1 MTTHPATYTAPAVIT
16 QATIALAG
24 AYEPD
29 VTVLHARTTDARIT
43 VTLGGVLLVFYSC
56 HAVQGLRAAFGAA
69 RQLSARLPE
78 QAAAPQH
85 HPAGRITMAID
96 WTRSPNYAV
105 SAQSALNKSRGRT
118 VHWVDVYTAAITW
131 QVRDRQALSSL
142 LAGFARLHT
151 VAIATFLDGEQH
163 SADPDQDPALTG

>member
-1 MTTHPATYTAPAVIT
+1 MINRPATYTAPAVIT

-24 AYEPD
+24 PIEPD

-43 VTLGGVLLVFYSC
+43 VTLGGVLLVFYNC
-56 HAVQGLRAAFGAA
+56 AAVQGLRAAFGAA

-78 QAAAPQH
+78 QVGAPQE
-85 HPAGRITMAID
+85 HPAGRVTMAID

-105 SAQSALNKSRGRT
+105 SAQSAVNTARART

-131 QVRDRQALSSL
+131 QIRDRAALTAVL
-142 LAGFARLHT
+142 DGFARLHT
-151 VAIATFLDGEQH
+151 VFDFGGHA
-163 SADPDQDPALTG
+163 

>member
-24 AYEPD
+24 PYEPD

-56 HAVQGLRAAFGAA
+56 QAVQGLRAAFGAA

-78 QAAAPQH
+78 QAGSQPH
-85 HPAGRITMAID
+85 STIRPAGSPWRSTGPAPRT
-96 WTRSPNYAV
+96 TRCPPSP
-105 SAQSALNKSRGRT
+105 
-118 VHWVDVYTAAITW
+118 H
-131 QVRDRQALSSL
+131 
-142 LAGFARLHT
+142 
-151 VAIATFLDGEQH
+151 
-163 SADPDQDPALTG
+163 